1 MGRRVIDDIVM
12 IHDRYFD
19 VTESEEFKRNWIG
32 VNDAI
37 VRDAVPKTT
46 LKKSLTNIKLS
57 VIDVVKD
64 NYAKINIK
72 DDECF
77 IETAQGSIPI
87 SKNRMIFIKAMLLTV
102 SGNSSKEFVSACV
115 SFTQHV
121 FAQAVQRKEPTA
133 ILSVSDNELTDL
145 IYRELSEFYVEV
157 CS

>member
-12 IHDRYFD
+12 VHDKYFD

-37 VRDAVPKTT
+37 VSDAVPKTT

-57 VIDVVKD
+57 VIDIVKD

-87 SKNRMIFIKAMLLTV
+87 SKNRMIFIKAMLFTV

-121 FAQAVQRKEPTA
+121 FTQAVQRKEPTA
-133 ILSVSDNELTDL
+133 ILSASDNELTDL